1 MGCVQD
7 EKREGVKIQ
16 CWGGQA
22 LPGVGNSGG
31 VNGVGVGS
39 EVTARLKGKMSK
51 HVSYQA
57 IRQGNV
63 PGWVISGG

>member
-1 MGCVQD
+1 M
-7 EKREGVKIQ
+7 Q

-51 HVSYQA
+51 HVSCQA
-57 IRQGNV
+57 I
-63 PGWVISGG
+63 